1 MVGEIRS
8 VGVRINVVWYDRG
21 RRQPSSLVASDGKTN
36 VVFEGGQSGARFQ
49 CRDGCL
55 VLPTA
60 ALLSRPWKP
69 IGRGC
74 LQPSA
79 SCRKEVLIRCL
90 DATAV
95 RSINEYRLVY
105 DKPLNK

>member
-1 MVGEIRS
+1 MWGC
-8 VGVRINVVWYDRG
+8 GFNVFWSDRG
-21 RRQPSSLVASDGKTN
+21 RGQLSSLVAHGGETN

-49 CRDGCL
+49 CGDRRL

-69 IGRGC
+69 TGRGSI
-74 LQPSA
+74 QPSA
-79 SCRKEVLIRCL
+79 SCKKEVLIGYL

-95 RSINEYRLVY
+95 RSMNEYQPFTGKRSKLQ
-105 DKPLNK
+105 K